1 MIIEDSE
8 SIKRKE
14 RESLYSDYIVRDW
27 VDPLIGVEYLIL
39 ETMCISSG
47 GVSMTPRLNPDGS
60 LRVRNIN
67 QNK

>member
-27 VDPLIGVEYLIL
+27 VDPLTGVEYLIL
-39 ETMCISSG
+39 ETMDVNSG